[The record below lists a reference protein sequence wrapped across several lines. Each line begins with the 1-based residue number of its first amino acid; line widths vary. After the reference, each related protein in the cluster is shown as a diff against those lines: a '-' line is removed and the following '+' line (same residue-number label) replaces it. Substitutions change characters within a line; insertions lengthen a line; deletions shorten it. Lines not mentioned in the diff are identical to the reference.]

1 MIEFAK
7 SCKRTPLIV
16 YMSTASNVGRINGE
30 CLSENDGCRPTNDH
44 FNEYTQSKAVGEDL
58 LRRSGLPVLI
68 LRPSI
73 VLSAHLPDPLFARQ
87 ILWCAPLGRVFRAL
101 PIDPA
106 SRMDIVDV
114 NFIVDATFRLL
125 ESKTRRHDCYH
136 LSAGERGCLTMGELV
151 EMVDRVYGRKK
162 SIRLIRPSEWTSASS
177 REFVHTRLQNR
188 IFRSLRH
195 YLPFLNMDVVY
206 DDTRLRKEL
215 GSARPA
221 ILPIES
227 YLTGLLRLIRA
238 KAALQETSMP

>member
-1 MIEFAK
+1 
-7 SCKRTPLIV
+7 
-16 YMSTASNVGRINGE
+16 
-30 CLSENDGCRPTNDH
+30 
-44 FNEYTQSKAVGEDL
+44 
-58 LRRSGLPVLI
+58 
-68 LRPSI
+68 
-73 VLSAHLPDPLFARQ
+73 
-87 ILWCAPLGRVFRAL
+87 
-101 PIDPA
+101 
-106 SRMDIVDV
+106 
-114 NFIVDATFRLL
+114 
-125 ESKTRRHDCYH
+125 
-136 LSAGERGCLTMGELV
+136 MGELV

-162 SIRLIRPSEWTSASS
+162 SIRLIRPTEWTSASS